1 MISVS
6 LAHQQLLPVAYTTI
20 EEPRSSYEYSASV
33 ATQDYNNHVSVKSID
48 PALYRTQPI
57 AQYAYAPNYIR
68 SAPIAYAQYA
78 PAPIAYA
85 QYASAPIAS
94 APIAYAQYASAPA
107 LIKAEPIE
115 FNAPAPTAIKAE
127 PIEIK
132 TIKTEIPILKTEPA
146 VSHDIRF
153 DGPAIIKSQAQYA
166 YPAPAYIRADQFLQQ
181 PIIAPATFIN
191 QQPIIKSENLAIK
204 QEPFAL
210 YNAQQQ
216 ELTPV
221 LQPIIKTHEPIV
233 KHYVPAPLI
242 AANPQTFIAGKKC
255 GYLIEQMWVCLI
267 KNSNKFYLALNSN
280 SNVI

>member
-6 LAHQQLLPVAYTTI
+6 LAHQQLLPVAYTTNY

-48 PALYRTQPI
+48 PALYRSQPI
-57 AQYAYAPNYIR
+57 ASYAYAPNYIR

-85 QYASAPIAS
+85 QYAPALIKAAPIEIKA
-94 APIAYAQYASAPA
+94 IKTEEGQYAHAPA
-107 LIKAEPIE
+107 LIKAEPI
-115 FNAPAPTAIKAE
+115 
-127 PIEIK
+127 
-132 TIKTEIPILKTEPA
+132 KTEEVPILKTEPA

-153 DGPAIIKSQAQYA
+153 DGPAIIKSQPLAQYA
-166 YPAPAYIRADQFLQQ
+166 YPAPAYLRAHQYLHQ

-210 YNAQQQ
+210 YNAHQQ
-216 ELTPV
+216 EFTPV
-221 LQPIIKTHEPIV
+221 LQPIIKTHEPLV

-242 AANPQTFIAGKKC
+242 AANPQPFIAGKKMRIFNN
-255 GYLIEQMWVCLI
+255 YLNVGLFQLNL
-267 KNSNKFYLALNSN
+267 KFSNKFYKLTLNSMQN
-280 SNVI
+280 

>member
-48 PALYRTQPI
+48 PALYRSH
-57 AQYAYAPNYIR
+57 YAYAPNYIR
-68 SAPIAYAQYA
+68 SAPFAYAQYA

-85 QYASAPIAS
+85 QYASAP

-115 FNAPAPTAIKAE
+115 FQAVAPAPVPIKAE

-132 TIKTEIPILKTEPA
+132 TAKTETPILKTEPA
-146 VSHDIRF
+146 ISHDIRF
-153 DGPAIIKSQAQYA
+153 DGPAIIKSQPIAQYA
-166 YPAPAYIRADQFLQQ
+166 YPAPAYLRADQYLQQ
-181 PIIAPATFIN
+181 PIIAPAQF
-191 QQPIIKSENLAIK
+191 IKSENLAIK

-242 AANPQTFIAGKKC
+242 AANPQQFIAGKKC
-255 GYLIEQMWVCLI
+255 GYF
-267 KNSNKFYLALNSN
+267 NSI
-280 SNVI
+280 NVGLSH